1 MEGEALGGLPRFWPL
16 TWEHWLRV
24 WTRLPPLLEGLSVNL
39 ALLGGLLAVGFVL
52 GVLVAILEVYAP
64 RPLRILAFVYAW
76 VFRSIPEILLLLL
89 LWFGPAQFGVRI
101 SPFTAAVLA
110 LGLRSSAY
118 QAEIFRASLQAI
130 PVGQTLAARA
140 LGLSRLGAIRFVLLP
155 QALRLSLAG
164 WGNEFAVVLKDTTL
178 AYAIGV
184 VEVMR
189 QARYIGSREFPLTL
203 PAFLLVAL
211 LFLLVTYAGLFLLGK
226 AERKLRIPGLEAR
239 R

>member
-1 MEGEALGGLPRFWPL
+1 M
-16 TWEHWLRV
+16 
-24 WTRLPPLLEGLSVNL
+24 NL
-39 ALLGGLLAVGFVL
+39 ALLGGLITVGFII
-52 GVLVAILEVYAP
+52 GVVVALLEVYAP
-64 RPLRILAFVYAW
+64 PPLRLVAFGYAW
-76 VFRSIPEILLLLL
+76 IFRSIPEILLLLL
-89 LWFGPAQFGVRI
+89 MWFGPAQFGIKI
-101 SPFTAAVLA
+101 SPFIAAVLA

-118 QAEIFRASLQAI
+118 QAEIFRGALQAI
-130 PVGQTLAARA
+130 PVGQALAARA
-140 LGLSRLGAIRFVLLP
+140 LGLSRIGAIRYVLLP

-203 PAFLLVAL
+203 PAYITVAL
-211 LFLLVTYAGLFLLGK
+211 LFLILTYAGLFIIGK
-226 AERKLRIPGLEAR
+226 AERRLRIPGLEAR

>member
-1 MEGEALGGLPRFWPL
+1 M
-16 TWEHWLRV
+16 
-24 WTRLPPLLEGLSVNL
+24 NL
-39 ALLGGLLAVGFVL
+39 ALLGGLLGVGFVL
-52 GVLVAILEVYAP
+52 GVLIALGEVYGP
-64 RPLRILAFVYAW
+64 KVLRLFAAGYTW

-89 LWFGPAQFGVRI
+89 MWFGPAQFGVKI
-101 SPFTAAVLA
+101 SPFLAAVLA

-118 QAEIFRASLQAI
+118 QAEIFRGALQSI
-130 PVGQTLAARA
+130 PVGQALAARA
-140 LGLSRLGAIRFVLLP
+140 LGLSRLQAIRYVLLP
-155 QALRLSLAG
+155 QAFRLSLAG

-203 PAFLLVAL
+203 PAYVLVAFF
-211 LFLLVTYAGLFLLGK
+211 FLVVTYAGLFLIGNVEK
-226 AERKLRIPGLEAR
+226 KLRIPGLEAR

>member
-1 MEGEALGGLPRFWPL
+1 MIAL
-16 TWEHWLRV
+16 
-24 WTRLPPLLEGLSVNL
+24 
-39 ALLGGLLAVGFVL
+39 
-52 GVLVAILEVYAP
+52 LEVYGP
-64 RPLRILAFVYAW
+64 TVLRVFAASYAW

-89 LWFGPAQFGVRI
+89 MWFGPAQFGLSI

-118 QAEIFRASLQAI
+118 QAEIFRGALQAI
-130 PVGQTLAARA
+130 PMGQTLAARA
-140 LGLSRLGAIRFVLLP
+140 LGLSRLQAIRYILLP
-155 QALRLSLAG
+155 QAFRLSLAG

-189 QARYIGSREFPLTL
+189 QARYIGSRDFPLTL
-203 PAFLLVAL
+203 PAYVLVAI
-211 LFLLVTYAGLFLLGK
+211 LFLVVTYAGLFVIGNMEK
-226 AERKLRIPGLEAR
+226 RLRIPGLEAR

>member
-1 MEGEALGGLPRFWPL
+1 L
-16 TWEHWLRV
+16 TLEHWLRV
-24 WTRLPPLLEGLSVNL
+24 WSYLPQLLQGLSVNL
-39 ALLGGLLAVGFVL
+39 ALLGGLLGLGFVL
-52 GVLVAILEVYAP
+52 GVVIALLEVYGPTA
-64 RPLRILAFVYAW
+64 LRVFAASYAW

-89 LWFGPAQFGVRI
+89 MWFGPAQFGLSI

-118 QAEIFRASLQAI
+118 QAEIFRGALQAI

-140 LGLSRLGAIRFVLLP
+140 LGLSRLQAIRYILLP
-155 QALRLSLAG
+155 QAFRLSLAG

-189 QARYIGSREFPLTL
+189 QARYIGSRDFPLTL
-203 PAFLLVAL
+203 PAYVLVAI
-211 LFLLVTYAGLFLLGK
+211 LFLVITYAGLFVIGNMEK
-226 AERKLRIPGLEAR
+226 RLRIPGLEAR

>member
-1 MEGEALGGLPRFWPL
+1 MSLV
-16 TWEHWLRV
+16 HWLRV
-24 WTRLPPLLEGLSVNL
+24 WSYFPVLLRGLCVNL
-39 ALLGGLLAVGFVL
+39 SLLGGLLGLGFVL
-52 GVLVAILEVYAP
+52 GVILAILSVYGP
-64 RPLRILAFVYAW
+64 KPLRLLAFAYSW

-89 LWFGPAQFGVRI
+89 VWFGPSQFGVEI
-101 SPFTAAVLA
+101 SPFFAATVA

-118 QAEIFRASLQAI
+118 QAEIFRGALQAI
-130 PVGQTLAARA
+130 PTGQMLAARA
-140 LGLSRLGAIRFVLLP
+140 LGLSSLGAVLHVLLP

-189 QARYIGSREFPLTL
+189 QARYIGSREFSLAL

-211 LFLLVTYAGLFLLGK
+211 LFLVVTYAGLFVIGHM
-226 AERKLRIPGLEAR
+226 ERKLRIPGLEAR

>member
-1 MEGEALGGLPRFWPL
+1 M
-16 TWEHWLRV
+16 
-24 WTRLPPLLEGLSVNL
+24 
-39 ALLGGLLAVGFVL
+39 VL
-52 GVLVAILEVYAP
+52 GIVVALLEVYGP
-64 RPLRILAFVYAW
+64 GPLKILAIGYAW

-89 LWFGPAQFGVRI
+89 MWFGPAQFGVKI
-101 SPFTAAVLA
+101 SPFLAAVLA

-118 QAEIFRASLQAI
+118 QAEIFRGALQSI
-130 PVGQTLAARA
+130 PVGQSLAARA
-140 LGLSRLGAIRFVLLP
+140 LGLSRLQTIRYVLLP

-203 PAFLLVAL
+203 PAYILVAL
-211 LFLLVTYAGLFLLGK
+211 LFLAVTYAGLFLIGS
-226 AERKLRIPGLEAR
+226 AEKKLRIPGLEAR
-239 R
+239 K

>member
-1 MEGEALGGLPRFWPL
+1 MTA
-16 TWEHWLRV
+16 EHWLQV
-24 WTRLPPLLEGLSVNL
+24 WTYLPSLLQALSTNL
-39 ALLGGLLAVGFVL
+39 ALLGGLLGLGLVL
-52 GVLVAILEVYAP
+52 GIVVALLEVYAP
-64 RPLRILAFVYAW
+64 LPIRLFAVGYAW

-89 LWFGPAQFGVRI
+89 VWYGPRQFGI
-101 SPFTAAVLA
+101 KFSEFTAAIIA

-118 QAEIFRASLQAI
+118 QAEIFRGALQSI
-130 PVGQTLAARA
+130 PVGQTFAARA
-140 LGLSRLGAIRFVLLP
+140 IGLSRFSAIRYILLP

-189 QARYIGSREFPLTL
+189 HARYIASRDLPLTL
-203 PAFLLVAL
+203 PVFVVVAL
-211 LFLLVTYAGLFLLGK
+211 LFLILTYAGLFVLGR

>member
-1 MEGEALGGLPRFWPL
+1 M
-16 TWEHWLRV
+16 
-24 WTRLPPLLEGLSVNL
+24 
-39 ALLGGLLAVGFVL
+39 GFIL
-52 GVLVAILEVYAP
+52 GVVIALLEVYGP
-64 RPLRILAFVYAW
+64 RPLKVLAAGYAW
-76 VFRSIPEILLLLL
+76 IFRSIPEILLLLL
-89 LWFGPAQFGVRI
+89 MWFGPAQFGLRI
-101 SPFTAAVLA
+101 SPFLAAVLA

-118 QAEIFRASLQAI
+118 QAEIFRGALQSI
-130 PVGQTLAARA
+130 PLGQALAARA
-140 LGLSRLGAIRFVLLP
+140 LGLSRLQAIRYVLLP

-203 PAFLLVAL
+203 PAYVLVAF
-211 LFLLVTYAGLFLLGK
+211 LFLVVTYTGLFLIGN
-226 AERKLRIPGLEAR
+226 AEKKLRIPGLEAR

>member
-1 MEGEALGGLPRFWPL
+1 MGEAQLGLPLPL
-16 TWEHWLRV
+16 LTLEHWLSV
-24 WTRLPPLLEGLSVNL
+24 WSYLPTLLQGLSVNL
-39 ALLGGLLAVGFVL
+39 ALLGGLLGVGFVL
-52 GVLVAILEVYAP
+52 GVIVALLEVYGP
-64 RPLRILAFVYAW
+64 RGLRLLAAGYAW

-89 LWFGPAQFGVRI
+89 MWFGPAQFGLSI

-118 QAEIFRASLQAI
+118 QAEIFRGALQAI
-130 PVGQTLAARA
+130 PTGQTLAARA
-140 LGLSRLGAIRFVLLP
+140 LGFSRLQAIRYVLLP

-189 QARYIGSREFPLTL
+189 QARYIGSRDFPLTL
-203 PAFLLVAL
+203 PAYILVAM
-211 LFLLVTYAGLFLLGK
+211 LFLVVTYFGLFLLGNVEK
-226 AERKLRIPGLEAR
+226 RLRIPGLEAR

>member
-1 MEGEALGGLPRFWPL
+1 MTL
-16 TWEHWLRV
+16 EHWLRV
-24 WTRLPPLLEGLSVNL
+24 WSYLPTLLQGLSVNL
-39 ALLGGLLAVGFVL
+39 ALLGGLLGVGFIL
-52 GVLVAILEVYAP
+52 GVVIALLEVYGP
-64 RPLRILAFVYAW
+64 RPLRVLAAGYAW
-76 VFRSIPEILLLLL
+76 IFRSIPEILLLLL
-89 LWFGPAQFGVRI
+89 MWFGPAQFGLRI
-101 SPFTAAVLA
+101 SPFLAAVLA

-118 QAEIFRASLQAI
+118 QAEIFRGALQSI
-130 PVGQTLAARA
+130 PLGQALAARA
-140 LGLSRLGAIRFVLLP
+140 LGLSRLQAIRYVLLP

-203 PAFLLVAL
+203 PAYVLVAF
-211 LFLLVTYAGLFLLGK
+211 LFLVVTYTGLFLIGN
-226 AERKLRIPGLEAR
+226 AEKKLRIPGLEAR

>member
-1 MEGEALGGLPRFWPL
+1 MVAL
-16 TWEHWLRV
+16 
-24 WTRLPPLLEGLSVNL
+24 
-39 ALLGGLLAVGFVL
+39 
-52 GVLVAILEVYAP
+52 LEVYAP
-64 RPLRILAFVYAW
+64 PPLRLLAFGYAW
-76 VFRSIPEILLLLL
+76 IFRSIPEILLLLL
-89 LWFGPAQFGVRI
+89 MWFGPAQFGIRI

-118 QAEIFRASLQAI
+118 QAEIFRGALQSI
-130 PVGQTLAARA
+130 PMGQTLAARA
-140 LGLSRLGAIRFVLLP
+140 LGLSRIAAIRYVLLP
-155 QALRLSLAG
+155 QALRLSFAG

-203 PAFLLVAL
+203 PAYITVAL
-211 LFLLVTYAGLFLLGK
+211 LFLVLTYTGLFIIGR
-226 AERKLRIPGLEAR
+226 AEKRLRIPGLEAR

>member
-1 MEGEALGGLPRFWPL
+1 MALDHLFRIWAYLPALFR
-16 TWEHWLRV
+16 
-24 WTRLPPLLEGLSVNL
+24 GLSVNL
-39 ALLGGLLAVGFVL
+39 AILGGLLGLGFAL
-52 GVLVAILEVYAP
+52 GIVVALVEVYP
-64 RPLRILAFVYAW
+64 PLPLRVFAQGYTW

-89 LWFGPAQFGVRI
+89 VWFGPAQFGVNI
-101 SPFTAAVLA
+101 SPFVAAVIA

-118 QAEIFRASLQAI
+118 QAEIFRGALQSI

-140 LGLSRLGAIRFVLLP
+140 LGLSRLSAIRYVLLP

-184 VEVMR
+184 AEAMR
-189 QARYIGSREFPLTL
+189 QARYIGSRDFPLTL
-203 PAFLLVAL
+203 PAYITVAL
-211 LFLLVTYAGLFLLGK
+211 LFLALTYGGLFVIGQ
-226 AERKLRIPGLEAR
+226 AEKKLRIPGLEAR

>member
-1 MEGEALGGLPRFWPL
+1 M
-16 TWEHWLRV
+16 
-24 WTRLPPLLEGLSVNL
+24 
-39 ALLGGLLAVGFVL
+39 VL
-52 GVLVAILEVYAP
+52 GIVVALLEVYGP
-64 RPLRILAFVYAW
+64 GPLKILAIGYAW

-89 LWFGPAQFGVRI
+89 MWFGPAQFGVKI
-101 SPFTAAVLA
+101 SPFLAAVLA

-118 QAEIFRASLQAI
+118 QAEIFRGALQSI
-130 PVGQTLAARA
+130 PVGQSLAARA
-140 LGLSRLGAIRFVLLP
+140 LGLSRLQTIRYVLLP

-203 PAFLLVAL
+203 PAYILVAL
-211 LFLLVTYAGLFLLGK
+211 LFLAATYAGLFLIGS

-239 R
+239 K

>member
-1 MEGEALGGLPRFWPL
+1 MGF
-16 TWEHWLRV
+16 
-24 WTRLPPLLEGLSVNL
+24 
-39 ALLGGLLAVGFVL
+39 LLGVIL
-52 GVLVAILEVYAP
+52 AILEVYGP
-64 RPLRILAFVYAW
+64 RPLRILAFGYSW

-89 LWFGPAQFGVRI
+89 MWFGPARFGLEI
-101 SPFTAAVLA
+101 SPFLAAVIA

-118 QAEIFRASLQAI
+118 QAEIFRGALQSI
-130 PVGQTLAARA
+130 PVGQMLAARA
-140 LGLSRLGAIRFVLLP
+140 LGLSRPGAVIYVLLP

-189 QARYIGSREFPLTL
+189 QARYIGSREFPLIL
-203 PAFLLVAL
+203 PAYLVVAL
-211 LFLLVTYAGLFLLGK
+211 LFLAATYAGLFAIGY
-226 AERKLRIPGLEAR
+226 AEKKLRIPGLEAR